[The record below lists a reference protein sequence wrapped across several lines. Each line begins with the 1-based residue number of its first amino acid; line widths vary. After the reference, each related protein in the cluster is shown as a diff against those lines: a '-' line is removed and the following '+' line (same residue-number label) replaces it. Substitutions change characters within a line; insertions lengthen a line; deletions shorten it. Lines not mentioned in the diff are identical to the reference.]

1 TLKSFGGLPH
11 RLKLIR
17 TIKGMKFYNDSA
29 STNPETAAA
38 AIASFPNQPKI
49 LIMGGKDKNL
59 DYEPVAEA
67 AYAEDVPLVV
77 LFGENKKKIAL
88 ALDKVVK
95 TEPARDLE
103 LAVKLAYIEAQKL
116 LNLKTYKLINLIFSP
131 GAASFDM
138 FENYKARGEEFE
150 KIVRSLK

>member
-1 TLKSFGGLPH
+1 
-11 RLKLIR
+11 
-17 TIKGMKFYNDSA
+17 
-29 STNPETAAA
+29 
-38 AIASFPNQPKI
+38 
-49 LIMGGKDKNL
+49 MGGKDKNL

-67 AYAEDVPLVV
+67 AYAENVPLVI

-95 TEPARDLE
+95 TKPAKNLKS
-103 LAVKLAYIEAQKL
+103 AVQLAYGEARKL
-116 LNLKTYKLINLIFSP
+116 KSLAIIFSP

-138 FENYKARGEEFE
+138 FENYKARGQTFE